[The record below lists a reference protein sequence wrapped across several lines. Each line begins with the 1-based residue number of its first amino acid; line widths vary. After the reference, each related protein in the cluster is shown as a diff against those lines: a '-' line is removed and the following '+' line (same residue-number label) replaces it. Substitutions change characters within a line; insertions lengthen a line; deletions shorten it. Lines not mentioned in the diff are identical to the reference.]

1 VYGVSS
7 EMARTYEKRA
17 RAAAENETRRRITEA
32 AVELHSTV
40 GPARTTVA
48 EIARR
53 AGVSRVTVYTHFP
66 DDSALLAACSS
77 HWAERHP
84 APDVAAWAAIPAE
97 DERLR
102 TALAELYG
110 WYEANATMLEN
121 SARDAPLVPA
131 LAELRARRT
140 EPALAAMLEL
150 LAGDTSH
157 DRRALVAVALE
168 LRTWQALA
176 RRGLSRTHAAELMTR
191 AAAGLSDY

>member
-1 VYGVSS
+1 MSKRKYELKQRAA
-7 EMARTYEKRA
+7 EMA
-17 RAAAENETRRRITEA
+17 ETRRRITEA
-32 AVELHSTV
+32 AVELHSTI

-53 AGVSRVTVYTHFP
+53 AGVSRVTVYNHFP
-66 DDSALLAACSS
+66 TDDDLLAACSS

-84 APDVAAWAAIPAE
+84 PPDTGAWAAITDA

-102 TALAELYG
+102 TALAELYD

-121 SARDAPLVPA
+121 AARDAALVPA
-131 LAELRARRT
+131 LAAVRAQRT

-150 LAGDTSH
+150 LATGATE
-157 DRRALVAVALE
+157 DRRSLVAVALE

-176 RRGLSRTHAAELMTR
+176 RRELSPRAAAELMAR
-191 AAAGLSDY
+191 AAAGLTR

>member
-1 VYGVSS
+1 
-7 EMARTYEKRA
+7 MARAYEKRV
-17 RAAAENETRRRITEA
+17 RAAAEDETRRRITEA
-32 AVELHSTV
+32 AVELHSTI

-53 AGVSRVTVYTHFP
+53 AGVSRVTVYNHFP
-66 DDSALLAACSS
+66 TDDDLLAACSS

-84 APDVAAWAAIPAE
+84 PPDTAAWTAIADA

-102 TALAELYG
+102 TALAELYD

-121 SARDAPLVPA
+121 AARDAALVPA
-131 LAELRARRT
+131 LATVRAQRT

-150 LAGDTSH
+150 LAAGATE
-157 DRRALVAVALE
+157 DRRSLVAVALE

-176 RRGLSRTHAAELMTR
+176 RRGLSPRAAAELMAR
-191 AAAGLSDY
+191 AAAGLAR

>member
-1 VYGVSS
+1 MLYAMSS

-17 RAAAENETRRRITEA
+17 RAAAEGETRRRITEA
-32 AVELHSTV
+32 AVELHSTI

-53 AGVSRVTVYTHFP
+53 AGVSRVTVYNHFP
-66 DDSALLAACSS
+66 TDDALLAACSS

-84 APDVAAWAAIPAE
+84 PPDTRAWTAIADA

-102 TALAELYG
+102 TALRELYD
-110 WYEANATMLEN
+110 WYETNAIMLEN
-121 SARDAPLVPA
+121 SARDAGLVPA
-131 LAELRARRT
+131 LAAVRAQRT

-150 LAGDTSH
+150 LAAGGAD

-176 RRGLSRTHAAELMTR
+176 RRGLSPRAAAELMAR
-191 AAAGLSDY
+191 AAAGLTR